1 MLPPQLAARLRSHS
15 VVHERHELVERD
27 LLAPPPSSQETC
39 DVDGIELC
47 HGRIVAPAS
56 GLRLAG

>member
-1 MLPPQLAARLRSHS
+1 MLPAQVTARLRSQS
-15 VVHERHELVERD
+15 VVNERHELVEGD
-27 LLAPPPSSQETC
+27 LVAPPPSPQEAC

-47 HGRIVAPAS
+47 HRRIVAPPC